1 MALVG
6 LGRFAPSNGSRLT
19 PLVGKTAMRLQTP
32 ILVVLLVSAAFPP
45 SGGFFGAMSRDDWQ
59 RWAYKLTDHH
69 LRQFGL

>member
-1 MALVG
+1 
-6 LGRFAPSNGSRLT
+6 
-19 PLVGKTAMRLQTP
+19 MRLQTP

-69 LRQFGL
+69 RRQFGL